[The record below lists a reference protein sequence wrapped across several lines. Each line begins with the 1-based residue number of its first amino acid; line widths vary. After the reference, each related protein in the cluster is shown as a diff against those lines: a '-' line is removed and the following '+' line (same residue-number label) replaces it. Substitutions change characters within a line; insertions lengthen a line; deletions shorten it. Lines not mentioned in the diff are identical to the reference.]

1 MVGAAMRLRAAHS
14 PKDYVMTPI
23 SRSLAQKLRDC
34 TGLQMLLDYSLAHC
48 LDLCGTEFGNIQLI
62 NWKRGYLEIKSQ
74 YGFRDEFLTF
84 FKRVTAKEGS
94 ACARA
99 LRTLEPVVIED
110 VMVDDDFAP
119 YRSIAYESGF
129 RAVQSTPVVSSRGAT
144 LGILSTHFATPHQP
158 NEKTMDAVK
167 DVARLIADSIIFHRA
182 RKYSMSN
189 GGDDMPAILSRSHK
203 LIEESYR
210 AMQKAD
216 HAMLRP
222 FSR

>member
-1 MVGAAMRLRAAHS
+1 
-14 PKDYVMTPI
+14 MTPI
-23 SRSLAQKLRDC
+23 SRSLAQKLREY
-34 TGLQMLLDYSLAHC
+34 TKPQALLDCGLAHC
-48 LDLCGTEFGNIQLI
+48 LDLCDARLGNIQLI
-62 NWKRGYLEIKSQ
+62 DWNRGYLEIKSQ
-74 YGFRDEFLTF
+74 HGFNDEFLTF
-84 FKRVTAKEGS
+84 FQRVTAKQGS
-94 ACARA
+94 ACGRA
-99 LRTLEPVVIED
+99 LRTLKPVVIED
-110 VMVDDDFAP
+110 VMVDDDFVA
-119 YRSIAYESGF
+119 YRDIAYRSGF
-129 RAVQSTPVVSSRGAT
+129 RAVQSAPIVSSSGST

-182 RKYSMSN
+182 RKYSMRN